1 MNQLSTISPDISR
14 GDGIGG
20 SKELLLGLDPADGVT
35 PRRQLTRTGEVTG
48 NDRAEHELPAPLEQI
63 QAQENI
69 TESGSMGGDNFE
81 RFGAVSLKASGSE
94 SAGLLPGQRGE
105 VPGSSSAGKGRA
117 GDGGAALSEETSRHS
132 GNRSS
137 LAPPSLEATAMPEDV
152 KILALDHS
160 KGAITVPDANAA
172 DARSKVSA
180 GRGTTEIDETVSS
193 DSAAYSA
200 MLDAAANATAA
211 TGATVFYPA
220 GSNPSATSPIEDKLH
235 RGRSSR
241 DFFRS
246 DSAGGG
252 TASSGAASPP
262 QSARGM
268 SETGSG
274 LPSHR
279 DEQPNR
285 VEIPDLSATL
295 TSGDN
300 GVLQTGELSDT
311 YGSESEGNL
320 SPVEGQKTKV
330 GRAGTAAARNSRSRE
345 PEKSREMLRGKP
357 RMSQKNKSREM
368 LKIQMAKRGT
378 HTAET
383 PAWSDRSSGS
393 ESDSSSSEESFL
405 GEKRVLD
412 WDWPSTINEVGAVF
426 CNNWRAQK
434 SIRALVNT
442 VEEARHLWR
451 MASNHFL
458 YATLRKSLLSWSRYV
473 EGLLGLIF
481 SHRLTSTAKKAL
493 HGWHKCIR
501 TRRETSAA
509 YFALVRSQTGAIGKD
524 YFRVWRDRLKS
535 KLRVRNTLFRHL
547 KQSQR
552 RVAGRSFSGWKGFAL
567 YKRGLIQKVCYGLKA
582 IMRWRSKRALQKW
595 VIVAKNR
602 ALLRRVF
609 RRAEASW
616 EYHLQR
622 GTYHADYWT
631 MLRALERW
639 GAYCRTKSLQ
649 RAWLVLDST
658 AKIFRKHALLRAGL
672 QAFHWGI
679 YTKLVVAYNE
689 KVLSGALRRWQS
701 VLKMNRLREAR
712 AKMFASSGLRTEYQY
727 ARRAVMQKVFTA
739 LKRLCIAGCW
749 APRHLYHTRLVKASL
764 FEILRHICEA
774 QVLKEKWKRLSH
786 SLKRRAREASCRALL
801 AERHA
806 AIRSA
811 YRVSRFNDLWI
822 ERICFNAWVVEMAL
836 KRKAGAHRSHVVQGA
851 VLGAWKRATVSSLC
865 SQTVSDLVQNER
877 EQHVRASLAVERHK
891 PFLNSELAEELL
903 DRSTLLHYGLRL
915 QIRAMAAWK
924 IYLHFAKLVLKSSRQ
939 DLLASAPGEP
949 LQFPIVHRFA
959 FDQYTRELC
968 SYSSVRQAIE
978 PVREE
983 GAGSRV
989 TAYYRS
995 AHPPLIHAVK
1005 KHPAPRTLSSRLS
1018 EPIVRSNV
1026 SACEDGI
1033 AGRGTV
1039 EPRVVQ
1045 TILDLRR
1052 QKAITEKVLGLWVQE
1067 DDSDLVFPRFPEGIP
1082 AGTAMS
1088 QGDASILSRGAHFNS

>member
-1 MNQLSTISPDISR
+1 MPQLSTISPDISR
-14 GDGIGG
+14 GDEIGG
-20 SKELLLGLDPADGVT
+20 SKELFLRLNPTGGVT
-35 PRRQLTRTGEVTG
+35 PCRQFTRTAEVKG
-48 NDRAEHELPAPLEQI
+48 NDRAEHELPATLEQI
-63 QAQENI
+63 QAQKNI
-69 TESGSMGGDNFE
+69 AESGGMGGDNFE
-81 RFGAVSLKASGSE
+81 RFGAVSPKTSGTV
-94 SAGLLPGQRGE
+94 SAGLLPGQPGE
-105 VPGSSSAGKGRA
+105 VPGSSSAGKEGG
-117 GDGGAALSEETSRHS
+117 GDGGVDLSEETSRHS

-137 LAPPSLEATAMPEDV
+137 LAPPSSDATADDV

-160 KGAITVPDANAA
+160 KGAVAVSDASAA
-172 DARSKVSA
+172 DSSNKVAVGS
-180 GRGTTEIDETVSS
+180 GTTEIDETISS
-193 DSAAYSA
+193 DSVAYSG
-200 MLDAAANATAA
+200 MLAAAANATVA
-211 TGATVFYPA
+211 TGATAFYSA
-220 GSNPSATSPIEDKLH
+220 RSGPSATSPIEKKLH
-235 RGRSSR
+235 GGHSSR
-241 DFFRS
+241 NFSRS

-252 TASSGAASPP
+252 ATSSGAASPP
-262 QSARGM
+262 QSARGI
-268 SETGSG
+268 SETGTE
-274 LPSHR
+274 LPSR
-279 DEQPNR
+279 RGRLPTRLQ
-285 VEIPDLSATL
+285 IPGLSTTL
-295 TSGDN
+295 NSDDSGM
-300 GVLQTGELSDT
+300 LKTGELSDA
-311 YGSESEGNL
+311 YGSDSEGH
-320 SPVEGQKTKV
+320 PAPAQEQKTKV
-330 GRAGTAAARNSRSRE
+330 WSASTAAARNFRSQE
-345 PEKSREMLRGKP
+345 PEKSRDMLRGKP
-357 RMSQKNKSREM
+357 RVSPKKKRREM
-368 LKIQMAKRGT
+368 QKIQEALRGT

-383 PAWSDRSSGS
+383 PAWTDRSSGS
-393 ESDSSSSEESFL
+393 ESDSTSSEGSFF
-405 GEKRVLD
+405 GENRVLD

-451 MASNHFL
+451 MAGDHFL
-458 YATLRKSLLSWSRYV
+458 YATLRKSLLSWSKYV
-473 EGLLGLIF
+473 KGLLGLIF
-481 SHRLTSTAKKAL
+481 SHRLISTAKKAL
-493 HGWHKCIR
+493 HGWIKCIR

-509 YFALVRSQTGAIGKD
+509 YFALVRSQTGVIGKD
-524 YFRVWRDRLKS
+524 YFRVWRDRLES
-535 KLRVRNTLFRHL
+535 KLRVRNILFRHL
-547 KQSQR
+547 KQSHR
-552 RVAGRSFSGWKGFAL
+552 RVAGRSFSEWKGFTS
-567 YKRGLIQKVCYGLKA
+567 YKRGLMQKVCYGLKA
-582 IMRWRSKRALQKW
+582 IMRWRSQRALRKW

-609 RRAEASW
+609 CRAEASW

-672 QAFHWGI
+672 QAFHRGI

-701 VLKMNRLREAR
+701 VLKMSNLREAR
-712 AKMFASSGLRTEYQY
+712 GKMIASSGLRTEYQY
-727 ARRAVMQKVFTA
+727 ARRAMMRKVFSA

-749 APRHLYHTRLVKASL
+749 APRHLYKTRLVKASL
-764 FEILRHICEA
+764 FELLRHICEA

-786 SLKRRAREASCRALL
+786 SLKRRAREAGCRALL
-801 AERHA
+801 VERHA
-806 AIRSA
+806 AVRSA
-811 YRVSRFNDLWI
+811 YRVSRFNELWI
-822 ERICFNAWVVEMAL
+822 ERICFNVWVIEMAL
-836 KRKAGAHRSHVVQGA
+836 KRKAGAHRSRAVKGA
-851 VLGAWKRATVSSLC
+851 VLSAWKSAAVSSLC

-877 EQHVRASLAVERHK
+877 EQRVRASLAAERDK
-891 PFLNSELAEELL
+891 PFLNSELAAELL
-903 DRSTLLHYGLRL
+903 DRSTLLHYDLRL

-924 IYLHFAKLVLKSSRQ
+924 IYRHFANLVLKSSRQ

-949 LQFPIVHRFA
+949 FQFPIAHRFA

-995 AHPPLIHAVK
+995 SHPPLIHTVK
-1005 KHPAPRTLSSRLS
+1005 KHSTPRTLSSRLA

-1033 AGRGTV
+1033 AARGTV

-1045 TILDLRR
+1045 TILELRR
-1052 QKAITEKVLGLWVQE
+1052 EKAVTEKVLGLWSQE
-1067 DDSDLVFPRFPEGIP
+1067 DDGDLVFPRFPLGIP
-1082 AGTAMS
+1082 AGAAMS